1 MPCQHFCTLLF
12 KFCACLSQPFSPWS
26 QDGKRSCD
34 WALKTGNSELTPAEE
49 GFLKLYRNSASSWH
63 SSVHFGTKQ
72 LLRLVLFCVHEIS
85 IKDGIRKWNTGISVL
100 PLDSL
105 IYLFLKKAS
114 VMPCVPQAILGSKAF
129 LKWIQT
135 KRVLWEARIHLLNI
149 CVINVISGRPN
160 LLTSWFNF
168 Q

>member
-1 MPCQHFCTLLF
+1 MPAFLNHSHL
-12 KFCACLSQPFSPWS
+12 
-26 QDGKRSCD
+26 D
-34 WALKTGNSELTPAEE
+34 LKMESAVVTGLWRLVTQRTPAEE
-49 GFLKLYRNSASSWH
+49 GFLKLYRNSASSCH

-72 LLRLVLFCVHEIS
+72 LLRLFLFCVHEIS
-85 IKDGIRKWNTGISVL
+85 IEGGIRTWNTGISVL

-149 CVINVISGRPN
+149 CVINVISRHPN